1 MANIEEH
8 FEIIKGINEVVIS
21 KQLFDFIRSIESELT
36 DLNRKQLNEKSKD
49 IYGDAIGFYS
59 KATEVI
65 TKGRKKAGEPFDA
78 KDTGSF
84 LNKLYAK
91 IEQDRIVFGSTDSK
105 VDFILNSDN
114 WLSQDLFG
122 LTDEDLNTVINE
134 KVLPFMISSTRKNLG
149 I

>member
-8 FEIIKGINEVVIS
+8 FAQVQGINEALVS
-21 KQLFDFIRSIESELT
+21 RELFDFIRSIESELT
-36 DLNRKQLNEKSKD
+36 NLNRKLLNEKSKD

-78 KDTGSF
+78 KDTGSL
-84 LNKLYAK
+84 LNKLYAR
-91 IEQDRIVFGSTDSK
+91 IEQDRVVFGSTDSK
-105 VDFILNSDN
+105 VELILNSDN
-114 WLSQDLFG
+114 WLSHDLFG
-122 LTDEDLNTVINE
+122 LTDADLNKIIQE
-134 KVLPFMISSTRKNLG
+134 KILPFMIANYRKNLG

>member
-8 FEIIKGINEVVIS
+8 FAQVKGINEALIS
-21 KQLFDFIRSIESELT
+21 RELFDFIRSIESDFI

-49 IYGDAIGFYS
+49 IYGQAIGFYS

-84 LNKLYAK
+84 LQKLYAK

-105 VDFILNSDN
+105 VDLILNSDN

-122 LTDEDLNTVINE
+122 LTDEDLNKVINE
-134 KVLPFMISSTRKNLG
+134 KVLPFMIDNYRKHLG
-149 I
+149 L

>member
-8 FEIIKGINEVVIS
+8 FAQVKGINEALIS
-21 KQLFDFIRSIESELT
+21 RELFDFIRSIESDFI

-49 IYGDAIGFYS
+49 IYGQAIGFYS

-84 LNKLYAK
+84 LQKLYAK
-91 IEQDRIVFGSTDSK
+91 IEQDRVVFGSTDSK
-105 VDFILNSDN
+105 VELIMNSDN
-114 WLSQDLFG
+114 WLSHDLFG
-122 LTDEDLNTVINE
+122 LTDDDLNKVINE
-134 KVLPFMISSTRKNLG
+134 KVLPFMIDNYRKHLG
-149 I
+149 L

>member
-8 FEIIKGINEVVIS
+8 FAQVKGINEALVS
-21 KQLFDFIRSIESELT
+21 RELFDFIRSIESELT

-91 IEQDRIVFGSTDSK
+91 IQSDSIVFGSTDSK
-105 VDFILNSDN
+105 VDLILNSDN

-122 LTDEDLNTVINE
+122 LTDEDLNKVINE

-149 I
+149 L

>member
-8 FEIIKGINEVVIS
+8 FEQVKGINESIVS
-21 KQLFDFIRSIESELT
+21 RELFDFIRSIERDFV

-49 IYGDAIGFYS
+49 IYGQAIGFYS

-91 IEQDRIVFGSTDSK
+91 IEQDRVVFGSTDSK
-105 VDFILNSDN
+105 VELILNSDN
-114 WLSQDLFG
+114 WLSHDLFG
-122 LTDEDLNTVINE
+122 LTDADLNKIIEE
-134 KVLPFMISSTRKNLG
+134 KILPFMISSTRKNLG
-149 I
+149 L

>member
-8 FEIIKGINEVVIS
+8 FAQVKGINEALVS
-21 KQLFDFIRSIESELT
+21 RELFDFIRSIESNFV

-49 IYGDAIGFYS
+49 IYGQAIGFYS

-65 TKGRKKAGEPFDA
+65 TKGVKKAGEPFDA

-84 LNKLYAK
+84 LNKLYAR
-91 IEQDRIVFGSTDSK
+91 IEQDRVVFGSTDSK
-105 VDFILNSDN
+105 VELILNSDN
-114 WLSQDLFG
+114 WLSHDLFG
-122 LTDEDLNTVINE
+122 LTDADLNKIIEE
-134 KVLPFMISSTRKNLG
+134 KILPFMIANYRKNLG